1 MYVPEHLERWK
12 LPRDYFGAEWP
23 EYYSAGVGRSRDSDC
38 GEESNFHAMLQGLG
52 GESATVQVVR
62 ESHFLCGWVEW
73 IAIHESDEKAL
84 RAADAMKASLE
95 DYPILDEEDHSRR
108 EWEECERVWSDCY
121 TVRERVR
128 YLRDRCRIRRPD
140 FIPERPGD
148 HATFHAGAG
157 FRELRAAVNGDWGA
171 AANLLP
177 SPSDIIY

>member
-38 GEESNFHAMLQGLG
+38 GEESNFDAMLQGLG

-62 ESHFLCGWVEW
+62 ESHWAVGWVEW
-73 IAIHESDEKAL
+73 IAIHESDEQAL

-121 TVRERVR
+121 SVSERAR
-128 YLRDRCRIRRPD
+128 YLRKHRCT
-140 FIPERPGD
+140 E
-148 HATFHAGAG
+148 G
-157 FRELRAAVNGDWGA
+157 FRDLRAAVNGDWGA

-177 SPSDIIY
+177 CPQEIIY

>member
-38 GEESNFHAMLQGLG
+38 GEESNFDSMLAGLG

-62 ESHFLCGWVEW
+62 ESHWAVGWVEW
-73 IAIHESDEKAL
+73 IAIHESDERAL

-121 TVRERVR
+121 NASERAR
-128 YLRDRCRIRRPD
+128 YLRRQRCTAD
-140 FIPERPGD
+140 FR
-148 HATFHAGAG
+148 T
-157 FRELRAAVNGDWGA
+157 LRAAVNGDWWA
-171 AANLLP
+171 AAQLLP
-177 SPSDIIY
+177 CPSEIIY